1 MTTYVPTNLAEQP
14 IAGEGHSGLSD
25 LQVRCLQ
32 VARDLP
38 SIPDNGRREAY
49 ITTTLGL
56 SATAYWQIIVR
67 LLDSQAAEAAYPV
80 LIHRLRRVVE
90 ARNAK
95 RGH

>member
-1 MTTYVPTNLAEQP
+1 MIDHAEQP
-14 IAGEGHSGLSD
+14 VTGLGHSGLSD

-49 ITTTLGL
+49 ITATLGM
-56 SATAYWQIIVR
+56 SATAYWQIVTR

-80 LIHRLRRVVE
+80 LIHRLRRRV
-90 ARNAK
+90 AQRNAQ

>member
-1 MTTYVPTNLAEQP
+1 MIAEQP
-14 IAGEGHSGLSD
+14 VAGLGHDGLSD
-25 LQVRCLQ
+25 LQVRVLD

-38 SIPDNGRREAY
+38 GIRDDGSRETY
-49 ITTTLGL
+49 ITARLGFSSTTF
-56 SATAYWQIIVR
+56 WQHVVR

-90 ARNAK
+90 ARNTR